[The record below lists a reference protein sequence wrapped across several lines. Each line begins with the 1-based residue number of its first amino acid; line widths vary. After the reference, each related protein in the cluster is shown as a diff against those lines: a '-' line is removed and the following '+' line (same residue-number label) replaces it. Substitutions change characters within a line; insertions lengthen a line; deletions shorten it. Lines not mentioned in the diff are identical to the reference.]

1 VTVKEAEPAPAPPL
15 AGGGWGE
22 GARQAGT
29 MLSRARALR
38 QDSTPAERRLRQ
50 KLRNHLLSC
59 LKFRRQVP
67 LGPYIADFYCA
78 TAHLVIE
85 LDGISH
91 IDAARDAVRDKWMG
105 KHGIRVLRIP
115 NREVLANL
123 EFVLV
128 AIEQAA
134 RRPPPP
140 GPLPQGEGEDDCQP
154 LRMHHV

>member
-1 VTVKEAEPAPAPPL
+1 
-15 AGGGWGE
+15 
-22 GARQAGT
+22 
-29 MLSRARALR
+29 MLSRARTLR
-38 QDSTPAERRLRQ
+38 RDSTPAERKLWQ
-50 KLRNHLLSC
+50 KLRNHQLGG

-91 IDAARDAVRDKWMG
+91 IDAARDVVRDKWMG
-105 KHGIRVLRIP
+105 QHGIRVLRIS
-115 NREVLANL
+115 NREVLADL

-140 GPLPQGEGEDDCQP
+140 SPLPQGEGEDDCQP
-154 LRMHHV
+154 SRVHHV